1 MAKNNLIH
9 FIGIGGI
16 GMSALARYFLS
27 EGYKVSGSDLTRSP
41 ITDALKKEGAV
52 IYIGKHSANNLRPDV
67 STVIYNQAIP
77 NNNPELKKAR
87 QLASEHSRRATIKI
101 QSYPEAIG
109 ELTRKYQTI
118 AIAGAHGKTTT
129 TAMTT
134 LVLIE
139 AGLDPTVIVGSLLKE
154 FSPHVIARI
163 RQLAETWQSYTN
175 IRSPRSAR
183 DDSYGVNFRKGQSPW
198 LILEADEWKASFLH
212 YAPEITVI
220 TNIDKEHLDFYKNFA
235 NVKKAFEKF
244 RNQCGIV
251 LERPKNPAIAKKIK
265 AVLKIPGEHN
275 IQNALLAYAIGQY
288 LKIPEKIILRA
299 LGKYTGAWRR
309 MEYRGKLN
317 VSEKFKVQSSKFKV
331 LVYDDYAHHP
341 TEIKATLAGF
351 REKYP
356 KNALICVF
364 QPHQME
370 RLKLLFNDFKTA
382 FKDADQLILIPTY
395 EVAGRENSKAVAEN
409 RRLIEKLAQA
419 TNATY
424 IIKPEKDLKKSIE
437 NIIKSLPPK
446 PYPLNPIIVM
456 MGAGDIINY
465 TQLLLK

>member
-27 EGYKVSGSDLTRSP
+27 EGYKVSGSDLIRSP

-52 IYIGKHSANNLRPDV
+52 IYIGKHSANNLKPNV
-67 STVIYNQAIP
+67 SVVIYNQAIP
-77 NNNPELKKAR
+77 QNNPEIQKAKKLKI
-87 QLASEHSRRATIKI
+87 TYM
-101 QSYPEAIG
+101 SYPEAIG

-129 TAMTT
+129 TAMTA
-134 LVLIE
+134 LILIE

-154 FSPHVIARI
+154 FSPRVIARSEATKRSHI
-163 RQLAETWQSYTN
+163 NVRSPLRQLA
-175 IRSPRSAR
+175 
-183 DDSYGVNFRKGQSPW
+183 DHDGSYGSNFRKGQSPW

-275 IQNALLAYAIGQY
+275 VQNALLAYAI
-288 LKIPEKIILRA
+288 
-299 LGKYTGAWRR
+299 
-309 MEYRGKLN
+309 
-317 VSEKFKVQSSKFKV
+317 
-331 LVYDDYAHHP
+331 
-341 TEIKATLAGF
+341 
-351 REKYP
+351 
-356 KNALICVF
+356 
-364 QPHQME
+364 
-370 RLKLLFNDFKTA
+370 
-382 FKDADQLILIPTY
+382 
-395 EVAGRENSKAVAEN
+395 
-409 RRLIEKLAQA
+409 
-419 TNATY
+419 
-424 IIKPEKDLKKSIE
+424 
-437 NIIKSLPPK
+437 
-446 PYPLNPIIVM
+446 
-456 MGAGDIINY
+456 
-465 TQLLLK
+465 